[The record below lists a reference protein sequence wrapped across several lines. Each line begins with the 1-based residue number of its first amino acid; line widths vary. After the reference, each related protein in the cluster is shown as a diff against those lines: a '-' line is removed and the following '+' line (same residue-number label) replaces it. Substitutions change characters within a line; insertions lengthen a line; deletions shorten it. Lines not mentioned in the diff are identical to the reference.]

1 MKKVLFATT
10 ALVATAGYASADV
23 ALSGSAQMG
32 VQGGSGTTITQFVQD
47 IDVTF
52 TMSGE
57 TDSGITFGAAID
69 LDESASGVGTDDAGV
84 AIFVSGDFG
93 TLTMGDTDGGFDA
106 GMQEVNIGSPGSI
119 NDNETTHSGYSGNS
133 GLDGL
138 YDGQILSYSYSVSG
152 FTITGSIEM
161 DDDAGATAAFVG
173 ANNGAIDGALVAPV
187 TGADPA
193 PFNIPGYAGAILA
206 GDGLTGDA
214 IYGIGASYAG
224 SFGGG
229 SYTVGAGYQTVQDF
243 DADLAGAQGITIMGI
258 SATVALDSGFS
269 AGFNYSQ
276 IDVEGLGI
284 AARAGNAPDAL
295 GAAVIASNFS
305 GTHMAIG
312 ASYAFGDITVHAN
325 YGQYDWDP
333 TAYAYDSSGYGLA
346 ASYDLGGG
354 LSAHIGYGSSSID
367 ALNASAD
374 GYYGASGP
382 AAATGT
388 SSNWSLGV
396 AMSF

>member
-32 VQGGSGTTITQFVQD
+32 VQGGSGGAITQFVQD

-52 TMSGE
+52 TLSGE
-57 TDSGITFGAAID
+57 TDSGITFGAAVD
-69 LDESASGVGTDDAGV
+69 LDESAGGVGRDDAGV

-119 NDNETTHSGYSGNS
+119 NDNETSHSGYSGNA

-138 YDGQILSYSYSVSG
+138 YDGQVLSYSYSVSG

-161 DDDAGATAAFVG
+161 DDDGNTNSQPTAAPT
-173 ANNGAIDGALVAPV
+173 AAPL
-187 TGADPA
+187 
-193 PFNIPGYAGAILA
+193 PFNIDLA
-206 GDGLTGDA
+206 DASMINGDGLTGDA
-214 IYGIGASYAG
+214 VYGIGASYAG

-229 SYTVGAGYQTVQDF
+229 SYTIGAGYQTVNDI
-243 DADLAGAQGITIMGI
+243 DAVNAGSQSITVMGI
-258 SATVALDSGFS
+258 SATVALDNGLS
-269 AGFNYSQ
+269 AGVNYSQ
-276 IDVEGLGI
+276 IDVSGLVTT
-284 AARAGNAPDAL
+284 AD
-295 GAAVIASNFS
+295 FS

-325 YGQYDWDP
+325 YGQFDWDP
-333 TAYAYDSSGYGLA
+333 TATAVDSSGFGLA

-367 ALNASAD
+367 AINAEATGLAVVSN
-374 GYYGASGP
+374 G
-382 AAATGT
+382 AAAATTGT
-388 SSNWSLGV
+388 SSNWSVGV

>member
-10 ALVATAGYASADV
+10 ALVATAGVASADV
-23 ALSGSAQMG
+23 ALTGSAEMG
-32 VQGGSGTTITQFVQD
+32 VVGGSGSTITQFHQD

-52 TMSGE
+52 TLSGE
-57 TDSGITFGAAID
+57 TDGGITFGAAVD
-69 LDESASGVGTDDAGV
+69 LDEISGDDAAADDINDDGGV
-84 AIFVSGDFG
+84 AIFISGDFG

-119 NDNETTHSGYSGNS
+119 DDAETAHSGYSGNA

-161 DDDAGATAAFVG
+161 DDDAAAGATTNPIVAA
-173 ANNGAIDGALVAPV
+173 VAPQTNHAV
-187 TGADPA
+187 G
-193 PFNIPGYAGAILA
+193 FNIPTNSAIIIN

-224 SFGGG
+224 TFGGG
-229 SYTVGAGYQTVQDF
+229 SYTIGGGYQTVEDF
-243 DADLAGAQGITIMGI
+243 DAVNAGAQSATVTGI
-258 SATVALDSGFS
+258 SATVALDNGLS
-269 AGFNYSQ
+269 AGINYSMF
-276 IDVEGLGI
+276 DFSGLIPQGTST
-284 AARAGNAPDAL
+284 
-295 GAAVIASNFS
+295 ASFS

-312 ASYAFGDITVHAN
+312 ASYAFDDITVHAN
-325 YGQYDWDP
+325 YGVFDWDP
-333 TAYAYDSSGYGLA
+333 TAFAVDSSGWGLA

-354 LSAHIGYGSSSID
+354 LSAHLGYGSSSTD
-367 ALNASAD
+367 ALNASAA
-374 GYYGASGP
+374 GSTGNEGAAVLPPVP
-382 AAATGT
+382 ALGT
-388 SSNWSLGV
+388 SSTWSLGV